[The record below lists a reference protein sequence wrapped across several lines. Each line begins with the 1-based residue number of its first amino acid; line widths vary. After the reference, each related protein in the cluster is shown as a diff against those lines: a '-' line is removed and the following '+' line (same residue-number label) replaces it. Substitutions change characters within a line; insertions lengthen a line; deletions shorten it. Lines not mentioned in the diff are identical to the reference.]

1 MSDLHHIMDD
11 VIQRSF
17 GDNGILKHFTRT
29 LMGSKLDGEKQ
40 YSPDIN
46 GYTVTF
52 IEPPHLSGYGLSEN
66 ANSQQYQLISKLF
79 PFLCIDFTPPPTQVI
94 ASEIPARSGAIQF
107 GTEVQASGQM
117 QMTCM
122 DDSELGLAG
131 FIKTWVSYIED
142 VTRGIVDPNPMYYE
156 PNGSRFGE
164 LDYATSAYVIRFKP
178 TMDLQWKDIVYVGKA
193 VGVFPLNIPDKEII
207 GRRDSNEITM
217 LPISFSCTFYR
228 QAIYGSLK
236 EVNCWIIQEFED
248 KCRNLFKS

>member
-1 MSDLHHIMDD
+1 MKLHSLMDD
-11 VIQRSF
+11 VIEKSF
-17 GDNGILKHFTRT
+17 GNNSILKHFTKV
-29 LMGSKLDGEKQ
+29 LMGSPILDGRQ

-52 IEPPHLSGYGLSEN
+52 IVPPVLSGYSELMEGQY
-66 ANSQQYQLISKLF
+66 NSILKMF

-94 ASEIPARSGAIQF
+94 SSEIPARSGAIQF
-107 GTEVQASGQM
+107 GTEVQSSGQM
-117 QMTCM
+117 QITCM

-142 VTRGIVDPNPMYYE
+142 VTRGMVEPDPSYFTRGNK
-156 PNGSRFGE
+156 NFGA

-178 TMDLQWKDIVYVGKA
+178 TVNLKWSDIIYVGKA
-193 VGVFPLNIPDKEII
+193 VGIYPLNVPDKEII

-217 LPISFSCTFYR
+217 LPISFSCTQYR

-236 EVNCWIIQEFED
+236 EVNYWIIDEFEK
-248 KCRNLFKS
+248 KCEPIF

>member
-11 VIQRSF
+11 VIEQSF
-17 GDNGILKHFTRT
+17 GKNGILKHFTRT
-29 LMGSKLDGEKQ
+29 LMGAKTSEGGRQ
-40 YSPDIN
+40 FSPDIN

-52 IEPPHLSGYGLSEN
+52 IEPPDLSGYNLGGTVD
-66 ANSQQYQLISKLF
+66 AVKQISKMF

-94 ASEIPARSGAIQF
+94 ASEIPARSGSIQF
-107 GTEVQASGQM
+107 GTEVQSSGQM
-117 QMTCM
+117 QITCM

-142 VTRGIVDPNPMYYE
+142 VTRGVVDPHIDYVTPGNAK
-156 PNGSRFGE
+156 FGA

-178 TMDLQWKDIVYVGKA
+178 TFDMNWGDIVYIGKA
-193 VGVFPLNIPDKEII
+193 VGIFPLNIPDKEII

-236 EVNCWIIQEFED
+236 EVNSWIIDEFD
-248 KCRNLFKS
+248 RKCRSLFPE